1 MARFT
6 EAELRDLAGS
16 GAFERGCDYY
26 QQGLVGELEIRDG
39 KALALVSGTDLYR
52 VEIDCDSDG
61 LDGRCTCPASDG
73 IFFCKHCVATAL
85 ALRDS
90 LVESTQATTGHVDDR
105 TLHAY
110 LDEQH
115 AETLRAWLIQA
126 LQKEPL
132 LKEKLY
138 RQARLASN
146 TLDAMELKRSITRVT
161 PLEDIFEWGR
171 VSAYFRRL
179 EETLDGIVEI
189 ADQLAAEDL
198 LETALHG
205 IRRVDKVLERIDDS
219 GGYRE
224 YARQLLRELHRRAL
238 KRLEWTPQRRAEHL
252 LELALADPWD
262 QFEGVPLDYAD
273 VLGDAGL
280 SAFYVKVEHR
290 FDALP
295 QPSKQAS
302 FEDRLPYLHLR
313 NYLMMRAKE
322 QGDVDELIRLEKL
335 TAATVVDFERIARL
349 YLEKGDSG
357 QGAHWLSK
365 ADAMDKDDRTSR
377 KALWAT
383 LHVMDGDWEAA
394 IEAQTSAFQRDARY
408 DDYRELMTIAKQADR
423 TPDVRHSVFEFLQSR
438 EQALSWSDE
447 RRAWTLACILKDEQ
461 DWHALKETALTRIGD
476 ADSLLKIA
484 RWIANAQLADAAPVF
499 EKAVDALVRKKTNRS
514 YRAAVRVLHDA
525 RSAFEASGS
534 SAFAESV
541 ARLRKEHFRKR
552 NFMAALDAEFGPA

>member
-16 GAFERGCDYY
+16 GAFERGYDYY
-26 QQGLVGELEIRDG
+26 QQGQVGELEIRDG

-52 VEIDCDSDG
+52 VEIACDSDG

-90 LVESTQATTGHVDDR
+90 LVESTLATTGDVADR

-115 AETLRAWLIQA
+115 AETLKAWLIQA
-126 LQKEPL
+126 LQKDPL

-146 TLDAMELKRSITRVT
+146 TLDAGELKRSITRVT

-189 ADQLAAEDL
+189 ADQLTAEDL

-205 IRRVDKVLERIDDS
+205 ISRVDKALERVDDS

-224 YARQLLRELHRRAL
+224 TARQLLRELHQGAL
-238 KRLEWTPQRRAEHL
+238 KRVEWTPQRRAEHL

-273 VLGDAGL
+273 ALGDAGL
-280 SAFYVKVEHR
+280 SAFYEKVEHR

-295 QPSKQAS
+295 RLSKQAS
-302 FEDRLPYLHLR
+302 FEDRLPYLRLKE
-313 NYLMMRAKE
+313 YLMMRARE
-322 QGDVDELIRLEKL
+322 QGDIDELIRLEQL
-335 TAATVVDFERIARL
+335 TAATGIDFERIARL
-349 YLEKGDSG
+349 YLQKGDSE
-357 QGAHWLSK
+357 QAAHWLSR
-365 ADAMDKDDRTSR
+365 ADALDKGDRAGR
-377 KALWAT
+377 KSLWAT
-383 LHVMDGDWEAA
+383 LHTVNGDWEAA
-394 IEAQTSAFQRDARY
+394 IEAQTAAFQRDARY
-408 DDYRELMTIAKQADR
+408 DDYRELMRIAKQAGHTADIR
-423 TPDVRHSVFEFLQSR
+423 ESVFAFLRSR
-438 EQALSWSDE
+438 EQAPSWSDE
-447 RRAWTLACILKDEQ
+447 RRAGTLARILKDEQ
-461 DWHALKETALTRIGD
+461 DWHALKETALARIED
-476 ADSLLKIA
+476 ADSLLKVA
-484 RWIANAQLADAAPVF
+484 RWIAKAQLADAAPVF
-499 EKAVDALVRKKTNRS
+499 EKAADALVRKKSNRS
-514 YRAAVRVLHDA
+514 YRAAVKVLRDA
-525 RSAFEASGS
+525 RPAFEASDP
-534 SAFAESV
+534 SAFADCI
-541 ARLRKEHFRKR
+541 ARLRREHVRKR
-552 NFMAALDAEFGPA
+552 NFMAALDEEFGAA

>member
-16 GAFERGCDYY
+16 GAFERGYDYY
-26 QQGLVGELEIRDG
+26 QQGQVGELEIRDG

-52 VEIDCDSDG
+52 VEIGCDSDG

-90 LVESTQATTGHVDDR
+90 LVESTLATTGDVADR

-115 AETLRAWLIQA
+115 AETLRAWLIHA

-146 TLDAMELKRSITRVT
+146 TLDAMELTRSITRVT

-189 ADQLAAEDL
+189 ANQLTAEDL

-205 IRRVDKVLERIDDS
+205 IRRVDKALERIDDS

-273 VLGDAGL
+273 ALGDAGL
-280 SAFYVKVEHR
+280 SAFYEKVEHR

-313 NYLMMRAKE
+313 NYLIMRAKE
-322 QGDVDELIRLEKL
+322 QGDIDELIRLEQL
-335 TAATVVDFERIARL
+335 TAATVGDFERIARL
-349 YLEKGDSG
+349 YLKKGDSG
-357 QGAHWLSK
+357 HAAHWLSR
-365 ADAMDKDDRTSR
+365 ADKIDKDDRASR
-377 KALWAT
+377 KTLWAT
-383 LHVMDGDWEAA
+383 LHVAEGDWEAA
-394 IEAQTSAFQRDARY
+394 EHTVKIHRGRVMKKFHVTTVTELIKACQQAGIEPT
-408 DDYRELMTIAKQADR
+408 
-423 TPDVRHSVFEFLQSR
+423 TP
-438 EQALSWSDE
+438 LS
-447 RRAWTLACILKDEQ
+447 L
-461 DWHALKETALTRIGD
+461 
-476 ADSLLKIA
+476 
-484 RWIANAQLADAAPVF
+484 P
-499 EKAVDALVRKKTNRS
+499 
-514 YRAAVRVLHDA
+514 
-525 RSAFEASGS
+525 
-534 SAFAESV
+534 
-541 ARLRKEHFRKR
+541 
-552 NFMAALDAEFGPA
+552 